1 LVTKKNRKV
10 RRLRELYPD
19 VRCKIFYQR
28 DYLTLLVKYGLEA
41 PGTLAEGSAPPEGV
55 SVLDLSLEAGSDLP
69 ALRGD
74 GRPDRPNTRRHA
86 KPRAS

>member
-1 LVTKKNRKV
+1 VTKKNRKV

-28 DYLTLLVKYGLEA
+28 DYVSLLVKYGLESPA
-41 PGTLAEGSAPPEGV
+41 AIPPGTAEARPA
-55 SVLDLSLEAGSDLP
+55 VLDLGITTGDLRPAAPEDPEPTGAG
-69 ALRGD
+69 
-74 GRPDRPNTRRHA
+74 RRHA